1 MGKLFDESFC
11 TTEHDR
17 DIIDFIE
24 KRFIVS
30 SGDWGFPSKY
40 IVYGTG
46 CDYFWTSDN
55 SCSEEFRT
63 KLTKQQFKEKIG
75 MIDKKDEKDEIVS
88 YKLIDKEGYLRHFYY
103 NECIL
108 NEVGCDIFKGT
119 IDEDGHLINLD
130 IDSTSLIDPDEFQFF
145 EKANNNNTAEE
156 LITEPVAQ
164 TDDELKMLPYQNLID
179 DCKELSINLV
189 VTDEG
194 LHILDCINSV
204 EYKIEEPDDYQK
216 IVDALR
222 LLQNKE
228 MD

>member
-46 CDYFWTSDN
+46 CDYFWASDN
-55 SCSEEFRT
+55 GYSEKCRT
-63 KLTKQQFKEKIG
+63 KLTKQQFKGKIG
-75 MIDKKDEKDEIVS
+75 MIDKEDEKDEMVS
-88 YKLIDKEGYLRHFYY
+88 YKLIDKDGYLKSHPK
-103 NECIL
+103 NGEIL
-108 NEVGCDIFKGT
+108 HEIGSLTFRGEM
-119 IDEDGHLINLD
+119 DEYG
-130 IDSTSLIDPDEFQFF
+130 SLIDKDCNNLINPDEFRFF
-145 EKANNNNTAEE
+145 EKVDNDTQVES
-156 LITEPVAQ
+156 ITEPVAQ
-164 TDDELKMLPYQNLID
+164 IDDELGMLRYQSLID

-222 LLQNKE
+222 LLQSKE

>member
-1 MGKLFDESFC
+1 MGKLFDEEFC
-11 TTEHDR
+11 TTEYDQ

-24 KRFIVS
+24 ERFMVS
-30 SGDWGFPSKY
+30 FHNWNFPSKY
-40 IVYGTG
+40 IVYGIG
-46 CDYFWTSDN
+46 NDYFWTSVI
-55 SCSEEFRT
+55 SEAEKHRP
-63 KLTKQQFKEKIG
+63 KLNKQQFKEKIG
-75 MIDKKDEKDEIVS
+75 MIDKKGKKDEMVN
-88 YKLIDKEGYLRHFYY
+88 YKLIDKDGYLRHFYY

-145 EKANNNNTAEE
+145 EKVDNDTQAESV
-156 LITEPVAQ
+156 TETVAQ
-164 TDDELKMLPYQNLID
+164 PDDELKMLPYQNLID

-204 EYKIEEPDDYQK
+204 EYKVEEPDDYQK

>member
-1 MGKLFDESFC
+1 MGNLFDEGFC

-24 KRFIVS
+24 KNFMVS
-30 SGDWGFPSKY
+30 SGDWDFPSKY

-46 CDYFWTSDN
+46 CDYFWASDN
-55 SCSEEFRT
+55 GYYEKCRP
-63 KLTKQQFKEKIG
+63 KLTKQQFKVKIG
-75 MIDKKDEKDEIVS
+75 MIDKEAKKGEMVS
-88 YKLIDKEGYLRHFYY
+88 YKLIDEEGFLKASAA
-103 NECIL
+103 NSSIL
-108 NEVGCDIFKGT
+108 EEMGSDIFTGKHFSPNCLVDT
-119 IDEDGHLINLD
+119 DGNVI
-130 IDSTSLIDPDEFQFF
+130 IGYDEFRFF
-145 EKANNNNTAEE
+145 EKVDNDTQAE

-164 TDDELKMLPYQNLID
+164 PDNELGMLRYQSLID

-194 LHILDCINSV
+194 LHILDCLNSV
-204 EYKIEEPDDYQK
+204 EYKIEVPDDYQK

>member
-1 MGKLFDESFC
+1 MGNLFDEGFC

-24 KRFIVS
+24 KNFMVS
-30 SGDWGFPSKY
+30 SGDWDFPSKY

-46 CDYFWTSDN
+46 CDYFWASDN
-55 SCSEEFRT
+55 GYSEKCRT

-75 MIDKKDEKDEIVS
+75 MIDKEDKKDDMVS
-88 YKLIDKEGYLRHFYY
+88 YKLIDEEGFIKHRFFNIDVLKK
-103 NECIL
+103 
-108 NEVGCDIFKGT
+108 VGCGIFEGTVNKDGSLVNEDIIST
-119 IDEDGHLINLD
+119 PLIFR
-130 IDSTSLIDPDEFQFF
+130 DEFQFF
-145 EKANNNNTAEE
+145 EKVDNDTQAES
-156 LITEPVAQ
+156 ITEPVAQ
-164 TDDELKMLPYQNLID
+164 PDNELKMLPYQNLID

-194 LHILDCINSV
+194 LHILDCLNSV
-204 EYKIEEPDDYQK
+204 EYKIEVPDDYQK

>member
-1 MGKLFDESFC
+1 MGKLFDVEFY
-11 TTEHDR
+11 TTEHDQ

-24 KRFIVS
+24 KRLMVS
-30 SGDWGFPSKY
+30 PDYWSFPSKY

-46 CDYFWTSDN
+46 NDHFWTSDN
-55 SCSEEFRT
+55 SCSEKFRT

-75 MIDKKDEKDEIVS
+75 MIDKEDEKDDMVS
-88 YKLIDKEGYLRHFYY
+88 YKLIDKEGYIKHSLC
-103 NECIL
+103 NMAIL
-108 NEVGCDIFKGT
+108 KEVGCDIFEGT
-119 IDEDGHLINLD
+119 VNKDGSLVNEGIISTPLIFR
-130 IDSTSLIDPDEFQFF
+130 DEFQFF
-145 EKANNNNTAEE
+145 EKVDNDTQAES
-156 LITEPVAQ
+156 ITEPVAKP
-164 TDDELKMLPYQNLID
+164 DDALKMLPYQSLID

-204 EYKIEEPDDYQK
+204 EYKIEVPDDYQK

>member
-1 MGKLFDESFC
+1 MGKLFDVEFY
-11 TTEHDR
+11 TTEHDQ

-24 KRFIVS
+24 KRLMVS
-30 SGDWGFPSKY
+30 PDYWSFPSKY

-46 CDYFWTSDN
+46 NDYFWTSDN
-55 SCSEEFRT
+55 SCSEKFGT

-75 MIDKKDEKDEIVS
+75 MIDKEGKKDEMVS
-88 YKLIDKEGYLRHFYY
+88 YKLIDKDGYLKSHAK
-103 NECIL
+103 NGEIL
-108 NEVGCDIFKGT
+108 HEVGSLTFQGEMS
-119 IDEDGHLINLD
+119 EDSELVNDYITVRAP
-130 IDSTSLIDPDEFQFF
+130 ICPDEFQFF
-145 EKANNNNTAEE
+145 EKVDNNTQAES
-156 LITEPVAQ
+156 ITEPVAEIG
-164 TDDELKMLPYQNLID
+164 DELKMLPYQNLID
-179 DCKELSINLV
+179 DCKELSISLV

-204 EYKIEEPDDYQK
+204 EYKIEVPDDYQK

>member
-1 MGKLFDESFC
+1 MGNLFDEGFC

-24 KRFIVS
+24 KNFMVS
-30 SGDWGFPSKY
+30 SGDWDFPSKY

-46 CDYFWTSDN
+46 CDYFWASDN
-55 SCSEEFRT
+55 GYSEKCRP
-63 KLTKQQFKEKIG
+63 KLTKQQFKVKIG
-75 MIDKKDEKDEIVS
+75 MIDKEAKKGEMVS
-88 YKLIDKEGYLRHFYY
+88 YKLIDEEGFLKASAA
-103 NECIL
+103 NSSIL
-108 NEVGCDIFKGT
+108 EEMGSDIFTGKHFSPNCLVDT
-119 IDEDGHLINLD
+119 DGNVI
-130 IDSTSLIDPDEFQFF
+130 IGYDEFRFF
-145 EKANNNNTAEE
+145 EKVDNDTQAE

-164 TDDELKMLPYQNLID
+164 PDNELGMLRYQSLID

-194 LHILDCINSV
+194 LHILDCLNSV
-204 EYKIEEPDDYQK
+204 EYKVEEPDDYQK

>member
-46 CDYFWTSDN
+46 CDYFWASDN
-55 SCSEEFRT
+55 GYSEKCRT

-75 MIDKKDEKDEIVS
+75 MIDKEDEKDEMVS
-88 YKLIDKEGYLRHFYY
+88 YKLIDKDGYLKSHPK
-103 NECIL
+103 NGEIL
-108 NEVGCDIFKGT
+108 HEIGSLTFRGEM
-119 IDEDGHLINLD
+119 DENGHLINLD
-130 IDSTSLIDPDEFQFF
+130 VGSTSLIDLDEYQFF
-145 EKANNNNTAEE
+145 EKVDNNTAAGS
-156 LITEPVAQ
+156 ITEPVAQ
-164 TDDELKMLPYQNLID
+164 PDNELGMLRYQSLID

-204 EYKIEEPDDYQK
+204 EYKIEVPDDYQK